1 MKIAFDHTAFSIQDY
16 GGITRYFVN
25 LNHHLSLLNVKTNI
39 CTYFSKNE
47 YLDEIN
53 HGALRFSFGNRKRY
67 NYLINEVI
75 SLVDPRL
82 LDADIIHTTYYG
94 FLPKHLNKTKV
105 VTVFDMIHEKFS
117 ENFHHNDRVAK
128 LKASAIKSSDHIVCI
143 SQSTKSDLLYYF
155 PQIESDKVSVVHLAS
170 FNSKPL
176 QRSNLP
182 KKNFILYVGER
193 RGYKNFSCL
202 VNAYANSEN
211 LKKDFVIV
219 CFGGG
224 AFSNEEITL
233 FRKLELS
240 QKISHKSGSNDVLA
254 NLYTCA
260 SCLVH
265 TSNYE
270 GFGLPLL
277 EALSYCCPVIASKN
291 SSVPE
296 VLKDAGIY
304 FRPDDINDLS
314 KKLNQYLYA
323 SSYEQTKI
331 IEKGIEVN
339 KQFSWK
345 KTANQTLEIY
355 KGLLKNEK

>member
-1 MKIAFDHTAFSIQDY
+1 
-16 GGITRYFVN
+16 
-25 LNHHLSLLNVKTNI
+25 
-39 CTYFSKNE
+39 
-47 YLDEIN
+47 
-53 HGALRFSFGNRKRY
+53 
-67 NYLINEVI
+67 
-75 SLVDPRL
+75 
-82 LDADIIHTTYYG
+82 
-94 FLPKHLNKTKV
+94 
-105 VTVFDMIHEKFS
+105 
-117 ENFHHNDRVAK
+117 
-128 LKASAIKSSDHIVCI
+128 
-143 SQSTKSDLLYYF
+143 
-155 PQIESDKVSVVHLAS
+155 
-170 FNSKPL
+170 
-176 QRSNLP
+176 
-182 KKNFILYVGER
+182 
-193 RGYKNFSCL
+193 
-202 VNAYANSEN
+202 
-211 LKKDFVIV
+211 
-219 CFGGG
+219 
-224 AFSNEEITL
+224 
-233 FRKLELS
+233 
-240 QKISHKSGSNDVLA
+240 
-254 NLYTCA
+254 
-260 SCLVH
+260 VH